1 MSFEFNTSDIMKVFK
16 YDLSRFG
23 LIPPDSIEP
32 GKLFRCKTFEKK
44 SGSPGWGIIHLN
56 PDGTAGGC
64 IGIWGGDKENVF
76 YGNAGDRIG
85 YNDLN
90 PEQRKS
96 FQKQMSAARARL
108 QLEIETKQNKAADTA
123 NRICAKANPADP
135 DSQYLRDKGI
145 QGQTHGILQIGR
157 VLFIPIRDVSGRI
170 TSLQRIFPDGSKKYH
185 PGGKVKGGFYI
196 IGDPANSD
204 FIYICEGF
212 ATGVSIYLATG
223 QAVII
228 AFTTNNIEA
237 VTEIMKKR
245 HPDKRIII
253 AADNDLETAKK
264 RPDIGNPG
272 RKAAKAAAA
281 NHGAELCICPINSDF
296 NDLHQAQGIA
306 AVREALRKTRK
317 IAVEPLPLE
326 RDIEKPG
333 PYPLDALGDT
343 LSMAAKALFDNVQAP
358 DGICAHAVLGFATHA
373 VQGHAIVVVDGRT
386 YPLNNNF
393 LSIASRSARKSEVDR
408 QAGMIH
414 SEIQKKLMEAY
425 EQARAAFEDNKE
437 VYKKT
442 RDAVMNDKKST
453 PSEKSDALAK
463 LRETMPR
470 PPYVPL
476 MVFSD
481 PTVQGI
487 HKMFEAGTPSKY
499 LCADEGG
506 QISGGHSM
514 RAEEKTYTAT
524 IYSKYWDGAPIP
536 RVRGGDDVSVLYG
549 VRLSIHLMMQD
560 KVAAAF
566 FNDDVMR
573 DQGLISRF
581 LVTYPLSLTGTRG
594 YKATNVSESPG
605 MWAFYDRIREILS
618 EPLPLRMDE
627 ETGEPLNEL
636 EPRTI
641 YLDEDAKK
649 LWVEAYED
657 IEASSGKGRLFES
670 IEGFAG
676 KSSNHMIRL
685 AGVMAMFDDIHRKTI
700 SRKYMKSAIALIE
713 YYLNERMRV
722 TSIAAPNLEIENAKT
737 LLTWIQERGLKVVT
751 LPDVYQFGPS
761 RFRHKAQAEAVART
775 LENHRWLTLAPGIT
789 SELSNKKSNNAWRV
803 NHAEI

>member
-1 MSFEFNTSDIMKVFK
+1 MKFEFNSSDFLQAFRGDV
-16 YDLSRFG
+16 SRFG
-23 LIPPDSIEP
+23 LIPTDSIEP
-32 GKLFRCKTFEKK
+32 GRLFRCRAEGKKT
-44 SGSPGWGIIHLN
+44 GYPGWGIIHLN
-56 PDGTAGGC
+56 PDGTAGGT
-64 IGIWGGDKENVF
+64 IGIWGGNKQNFF
-76 YGNAGDRIG
+76 YRNDGNRIG
-85 YNDLN
+85 YNDLT
-90 PEQRKS
+90 PEARVA
-96 FQKQMSAARARL
+96 FQKQMDEARARL
-108 QLEIETKQNKAADTA
+108 KTEIAAKQKKAAGTA
-123 NRICAKANPADP
+123 RRIWEKSRQPDQEHLYLKA
-135 DSQYLRDKGI
+135 KGI
-145 QGQTHGILQIGR
+145 NAHGIRQVGK
-157 VLFIPIRDVSGRI
+157 VLIIPLYSTNGELV
-170 TSLQRIFPDGSKKYH
+170 SLQRIFPDGGKKYH
-185 PGGKVKGGFYI
+185 PGGQVKGCSFL
-196 IGDPANSD
+196 IGDPAKSYI
-204 FIYICEGF
+204 IYICEGF
-212 ATGVSIYLATG
+212 ATGASIHEATG
-223 QAVII
+223 QPVAV
-228 AFTTNNIEA
+228 AFTANNLDA

-245 HPDKRIII
+245 HPDKRVII
-253 AADNDLETAKK
+253 AADNDLETAEK

-272 RKAAKAAAA
+272 RKAAEAAAA
-281 NHGAELCICPINSDF
+281 KHGVGLCVCPINSDF
-296 NDLHQAQGIA
+296 NDLHQARGID
-306 AVREALRKTRK
+306 AVRESLRKTLK
-317 IAVEPLPLE
+317 IAFEPLPLE
-326 RDIEKPG
+326 RDIEKPE

-373 VQGHAIVVVDGRT
+373 VQGHAIVVVDGRA

-408 QAGMIH
+408 QAGMVH
-414 SEIQKKLMEAY
+414 SEIQKKMLEIYAQVRAAY
-425 EQARAAFEDNKE
+425 EDDKE
-437 VYKKT
+437 VYKKA
-442 RDAVMNDKKST
+442 RDAVMNDKKT
-453 PSEKSDALAK
+453 ILTEKNDALSE
-463 LRETMPR
+463 LRKTMPK

-524 IYSKYWDGAPIP
+524 IYSKYWDGAAIP
-536 RVRGGDDVSVLYG
+536 RVRGGDGVSVLYG
-549 VRLSIHLMMQD
+549 VRLSMHLMMQD

-581 LVTYPLSLTGTRG
+581 LVTYPSSLTGTRG

-605 MWAFYDRIREILS
+605 MRVFHDRIREILS
-618 EPLPLRMDE
+618 EPLPMRIDDQ
-627 ETGEPLNEL
+627 TGEPLNEL
-636 EPRTI
+636 EPRTL
-641 YLDEDAKK
+641 YLDEDAKR
-649 LWVEAYED
+649 LWVESYED
-657 IEASSGKGRLFES
+657 IEAASGKGRPFES

-700 SRKYMKSAIALIE
+700 PRKYMENAITLIE

-722 TSIAAPNLEIENAKT
+722 SGIAAPNLEIENAKT
-737 LLTWIQERGLKVVT
+737 LLTWINERGLKVVT

-761 RFRHKAQAEAVART
+761 RFRHKAQAEAVTRT
-775 LENHRWLTLAPGIT
+775 LENHRWLILEPAII
-789 SELSNKKSNNAWRV
+789 SELSNKKSNKAWRV